1 MTNILN
7 NYRIIVFISI
17 LSLFFSCKTRKD
29 LLYLQDIKDKEVLNV
44 PQTTPEYRIK
54 TDDNLFVNIQTVNS
68 AINQL
73 FNATQNS
80 VISGVNTTTSNSVI
94 SGSNVL
100 PATNQTISGYIVD
113 SSGAI
118 TLPGLGAVTV
128 AGKTAIEAQAFIQEK
143 ANLYLKDAS
152 VQVKILSFKVTIL
165 GELRNP
171 GVFYNYN
178 SNMTVLEA
186 IGMAGGVT
194 DNAQI
199 SQLLVVRRTPS
210 GSKSF
215 RLDLSTKKLLSS
227 EAYYLQPND
236 VIYVNADRLKN
247 IRLNS
252 TTYAFVVESITTL
265 IIMLLYFKN

>member
-1 MTNILN
+1 MPNILN

-29 LLYLQDIKDKEVLNV
+29 LLYLQDIKDKEVLNI

-54 TDDNLFVNIQTVNS
+54 TDDNLYVNIQTVNS

-73 FNATQNS
+73 FNTSQNS
-80 VISGVNTTTSNSVI
+80 VISGVNTTPNSVI
-94 SGSNVL
+94 SGANAL
-100 PATNQTISGYIVD
+100 PATNQTISGYVVD

-128 AGKTAIEAQAFIQEK
+128 AGKTAIEAQTFIQEK
-143 ANLYLKDAS
+143 ANLYLKNAS
-152 VQVKILSFKVTIL
+152 VQVKILSFKVTVL

-178 SNMTVLEA
+178 SYMTVLEA
-186 IGMAGGVT
+186 IVMAGGVT

-199 SQLLVVRRTPS
+199 SQLLVVRRTPT

-215 RLDLSTKKLLSS
+215 RLDLSTKKITLFRSLLS
-227 EAYYLQPND
+227 A
-236 VIYVNADRLKN
+236 AK
-247 IRLNS
+247 
-252 TTYAFVVESITTL
+252 
-265 IIMLLYFKN
+265 